1 MAEIRRLRS
10 DLALE
15 RERCAGLV
23 RELTAAPPGSRRTA
37 ASRNLAERVAACVRA
52 IEVDDETATCARS
65 LVREAR
71 ERAKAAEADLARMR
85 AELDATREALR
96 AHLFCDECEEL
107 ATRCHAESASF
118 GCDAHGV
125 GDGWADATHGNVLV
139 ALARPD
145 GTELRVSLHRYEGR
159 PFVRVA
165 PWSRGAAGE
174 AWPVKGKGATLKTR
188 ELAAVARAL
197 LDALDAANDGQSGGA
212 AP

>member
-1 MAEIRRLRS
+1 MSIK
-10 DLALE
+10 
-15 RERCAGLV
+15 
-23 RELTAAPPGSRRTA
+23 PPRVATIDP
-37 ASRNLAERVAACVRA
+37 RVAAA
-52 IEVDDETATCARS
+52 
-65 LVREAR
+65 
-71 ERAKAAEADLARMR
+71 
-85 AELDATREALR
+85 LDAITPPHRSTLRRPDDPRVNPPARFAPPAAPFDGARREALR
-96 AHLFCDECEEL
+96 ARAEAA
-107 ATRCHAESASF
+107 ATRQRERDLEAAKRAP
-118 GCDAHGV
+118 DP
-125 GDGWADATHGNVLV
+125 GNVLV

>member
-1 MAEIRRLRS
+1 MPEAAATRQ
-10 DLALE
+10 
-15 RERCAGLV
+15 RERDL
-23 RELTAAPPGSRRTA
+23 EAAK
-37 ASRNLAERVAACVRA
+37 RA
-52 IEVDDETATCARS
+52 PDP
-65 LVREAR
+65 
-71 ERAKAAEADLARMR
+71 
-85 AELDATREALR
+85 
-96 AHLFCDECEEL
+96 
-107 ATRCHAESASF
+107 
-118 GCDAHGV
+118 
-125 GDGWADATHGNVLV
+125 GNVLV

-145 GTELRVSLHRYEGR
+145 GTELRVSLDRYEGR